1 MNNLRGFTLLEVV
14 VAIAILAGIFIVA
27 TETLR
32 AASDGRAQLASEA
45 VRVESRQRAVTFLT
59 QDFEQL
65 VARPVRDAL
74 GTELPALM
82 SVENGVALTRLGW
95 ANPFD
100 LRHRSQ
106 MQRVEYRLLDNTLH
120 RLYWPALD
128 NQPGAEPVSTTLLE
142 EVDSFVVRYLFRS
155 ATGEWQW
162 LEQWPDISL
171 QGSPPLLIPFPQSVE
186 VEITF
191 SDGSILHRYFR
202 TVTSPWS

>member
-1 MNNLRGFTLLEVV
+1 MRQRGFTLLEVV
-14 VAIAILAGIFIVA
+14 IAIAILAGIFVVA

-32 AASDGRAQLASEA
+32 AASEGRAQLAAEA
-45 VRVESRQRAVTFLT
+45 TRVEARQRAVTFLT

-106 MQRVEYRLLDNTLH
+106 MQRVEYRLLENDLY

-128 NQPGAEPVSTTLLE
+128 NQPGAEPVSMLLLE
-142 EVDSFVVRYLFRS
+142 DVEQLSVRYLFQD
-155 ATGEWQW
+155 ANGDWVW
-162 LEQWPDISL
+162 LEQWPDVSF
-171 QGSPPLLIPFPQSVE
+171 QGTTALLIPFPQSIE
-186 VEITF
+186 VDITF
-191 SDGSILHRYFR
+191 RDGSALHRYFR
-202 TVTSPWS
+202 TVTNPWS